1 VTAIFMEG
9 SLPYREY
16 DCIHFGSFITLV
28 PNICSMIEIL
38 AGTLL
43 GVVLGTV
50 SGLIPGV
57 HANTL
62 AGVLLSLQVVLLPV
76 IGPPALAAAM
86 FAALIT
92 HTFVDSIPSTF
103 LGIPD
108 ADTAL
113 SVLPAHALCLGGNGE
128 EAVRIAALGS
138 ACAMVI
144 SIPLSVLCYF
154 LLPALQ
160 PLFDWGI
167 GLVLVAVIG
176 YMIVTSE
183 SPGWA
188 CALFVTSGILG
199 IFTLRYAFLGWN
211 FTGGGSV
218 LLMPLLTGLFGIS
231 VLLTASRGKIP
242 VQTFNGISI
251 GGRSVA
257 RSSVLGTLAG
267 LAVGWLPGLSNA
279 TANGVLAS
287 LVGYQKDRRAYI
299 LATSA
304 ANTANAFIGL
314 AALFALSRMRNGVM
328 VALSSLPL
336 PPASALFMAGAVA
349 ACAAYVITV
358 ILSRSAPFLGGID
371 GRRLHGTVI
380 ASVIAICLLLSGP
393 FGGFILLLATL
404 VGLVPHMVN
413 VPRMYCIGAVM
424 VPVMLYSFGIA
435 WT

>member
-1 VTAIFMEG
+1 MGV
-9 SLPYREY
+9 
-16 DCIHFGSFITLV
+16 
-28 PNICSMIEIL
+28 
-38 AGTLL
+38 LL
-43 GVVLGTV
+43 GVGLGTV
-50 SGLIPGV
+50 SGILPGI

-62 AGVLLSLQVVLLPV
+62 AGVLLSLQVALLPL
-76 IGPPALAAAM
+76 IGPLALAATM

-92 HTFVDSIPSTF
+92 HTFVDSIPTTF

-113 SVLPAHALCLGGNGE
+113 AVLPAHALCLEGNGE

-138 ACAMVI
+138 ACAMIIAV
-144 SIPLSVLCYF
+144 PLSVLCYL

-167 GLVLVAVIG
+167 GLILVAVIG

-183 SPGWA
+183 APGWA
-188 CALFVTSGILG
+188 LALFGISGILG
-199 IFTLRYAFLGWN
+199 LFTFHYGFLGWHSI
-211 FTGGGSV
+211 GGGSA

-231 VLLTASRGKIP
+231 VLFVASQGTMP
-242 VQTFNGISI
+242 VQKFNGISMD
-251 GGRSVA
+251 GRSVV

-267 LAVGWLPGLSNA
+267 VAVGWLPGLSNA

-287 LVGYQKDRRAYI
+287 VIGYEKDRRAYI

-304 ANTANAFIGL
+304 SNTANAFIGL

-328 VALSSLPL
+328 VALSALPL
-336 PPASALFMAGAVA
+336 PSASALFVVGVAA

-358 ILSRSAPFLGGID
+358 ILSRSAHHLGGIE
-371 GRRLHGTVI
+371 GRWLNSAVL
-380 ASVIAICLLLSGP
+380 AFVVALCLLLTGP
-393 FGGFILLLATL
+393 FGGFVLLLATL
-404 VGLVPHMVN
+404 IGLVPHMVN
-413 VPRMYCIGAVM
+413 VPRLYCMGAVM

-435 WT
+435 GI